1 MVGAL
6 VVGNRSETKS
16 ISGKECDCITL
27 TAKLDKLSLM
37 RKKLLLFSGRFS
49 SMPNVDPYVD
59 AMKSYS
65 EKLCLLPSGM
75 VLDSEMNLGFD
86 ADGLPPDGVVSSYI
100 LSTMTDYEVNS
111 VIPDSFSDLPQQY
124 KPFKSPEYAAW
135 VTFACFV
142 T

>member
-6 VVGNRSETKS
+6 VAGNTSETKS

-37 RKKLLLFSGRFS
+37 HKKLLLFSGRSS
-49 SMPNVDPYVD
+49 SMPNVDRYVD

-75 VLDSEMNLGFD
+75 VLESETILAFD
-86 ADGLPPDGVVSSYI
+86 ADALPPDGVVSSYI
-100 LSTMTDYEVNS
+100 LSTMTDYEVNP
-111 VIPDSFSDLPQQY
+111 VIPRSFSDLP
-124 KPFKSPEYAAW
+124 
-135 VTFACFV
+135 
-142 T
+142 